1 MTTHVPDQQAP
12 APTCDCH
19 FHIFGPFDQYPMIIE
34 QRYTPLEAVIPTYL
48 APPNEPGS

>member
-19 FHIFGPFDQYPMIIE
+19 FHIFGPFDH
-34 QRYTPLEAVIPTYL
+34 L
-48 APPNEPGS
+48 ASAILANGNQLQQAE